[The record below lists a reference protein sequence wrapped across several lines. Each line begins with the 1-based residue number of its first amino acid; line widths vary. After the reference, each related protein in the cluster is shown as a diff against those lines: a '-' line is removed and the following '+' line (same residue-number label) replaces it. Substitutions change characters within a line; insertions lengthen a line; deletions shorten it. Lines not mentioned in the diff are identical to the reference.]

1 MQSRNPV
8 PGASATSLEES
19 ISLLAKVAL
28 DGQSYLV
35 LRCLLSP
42 PEESPEPL
50 YLLTLVVP
58 PPLNFHVC
66 VCAAR
71 MCMCV
76 MCVRCRYTYSA
87 CVRANLCR

>member
-42 PEESPEPL
+42 PEEPPEPL

-58 PPLNFHVC
+58 PLNFHVC
-66 VCAAR
+66 VCGAHVHV
-71 MCMCV
+71 CYVCDV
-76 MCVRCRYTYSA
+76 
-87 CVRANLCR
+87 

>member
-50 YLLTLVVP
+50 YLLTLVVS

-66 VCAAR
+66 VCGAHVHV
-71 MCMCV
+71 CYVCEV
-76 MCVRCRYTYSA
+76 
-87 CVRANLCR
+87 